1 MYFNEITI
9 LLTLRKLTWCVAWW
23 ELISIHFLSFL
34 ISCRLTGGL
43 LEPVPAC
50 IQLYPTTL
58 STGWQSISRTHT
70 HTHAISLFHL
80 TFVFLDCRRAYY
92 VSLWVPMLCFP
103 VFQVYKVSPV
113 FYGQLL
119 KDIFKG
125 TLLSPLL
132 LFSSIHTLMFSLNWE
147 APNPHASI

>member
-1 MYFNEITI
+1 MCCMVGINIHSFSVLSYLMQAYRGFAGACPSMHSAIPYYTLNRLAVYFKNTH
-9 LLTLRKLTWCVAWW
+9 TRMCA
-23 ELISIHFLSFL
+23 
-34 ISCRLTGGL
+34 
-43 LEPVPAC
+43 
-50 IQLYPTTL
+50 
-58 STGWQSISRTHT
+58 HT
-70 HTHAISLFHL
+70 HTHAISLLHL
-80 TFVFLDCRRAYY
+80 TFMFLDCRRAYY

-113 FYGQLL
+113 FHGQLL

-132 LFSSIHTLMFSLNWE
+132 LFSSIHILMFSPNWE